1 MIVGLLMEVINAQK
15 YSYPSEVQCEISFK
29 EISVT
34 SLLAV
39 LKVLIVPLYCSDEK
53 YLDYL

>member
-1 MIVGLLMEVINAQK
+1 MHKK
-15 YSYPSEVQCEISFK
+15 YSYPSEIQCEICCK
-29 EISVT
+29 EISIT

-39 LKVLIVPLYCSDEK
+39 PKVLKVPVYCSDEK